1 MRKGRRRPVVAVVA
15 TLVAGSCILGGAAAA
30 SGAQLNGPKPS
41 AEQPAGGKVPARTV
55 ADSKVTGDVTLITG
69 DRVSLRGD
77 QPAKIRPAKGR
88 EKVTFIERKE
98 VNGDLTVVPMDADAA
113 VRSGELDPRLFN
125 VTQLIKHGFD
135 DRSRSDIPLIVS
147 GPVALRSGAGK
158 SVSLPSIGGTAIR
171 IGKNAPYWTG
181 ARNALRTKSKS
192 KQWIRLD
199 GPVRAFLDKSVPQ
212 IGAPEAWK
220 NGFTGKGIQVA
231 VLDTG
236 IDTTHPDLKDAVAA
250 AKDFTDSSSGTIDKF
265 GHGTHV
271 ASIVTGENAV
281 YRGVAPDAKLLNGKV
296 LDDNGFGSE
305 AGIIAGMEWAA
316 KAGAEVVNMS
326 LGSDWPSDGTDVMSL
341 AVNRLTSETGALF
354 VVASGNS
361 GGMPGSPA
369 AADSAL
375 TVGAVDHDENLAD
388 FSSRGPRYL
397 DNAIKPDITAPGVG
411 IVAAKA
417 KDSVLGQQA
426 PNVGKDHLELS
437 GTSMAA
443 PHVAGAA
450 AILAQEHKDWK
461 AGELKAT
468 LMGTAKPNPKLSVF
482 EQGAGRVD
490 VAAVTKSTVRAS
502 VGSISNGIVRW
513 PHQDDKPISREVTYS
528 NFGSAPV
535 TLNLAAQVNDP
546 DGKPAPAEMFSV
558 SPASLTIPAG
568 GKATATVT
576 TNTAVEGTDGIYTGV
591 IAAGELRTPITV
603 DREVESYDVKV
614 NFVGFDGKPTTNYG
628 YRFVSIEH
636 PTAVLP
642 AEESGSTTTS
652 RLIKGQ
658 HYFEAYVD
666 DEKLGKAAYAA
677 EPSFTVDGPG
687 EVTVDARTGVPVGFQ
702 VDKPDAV
709 TSTAVFGMARDTVW
723 GGDESTGAIYL
734 NSTFEGSTVIPSR
747 TSAAPDAFRFL
758 KGAELAAPANSSYQY
773 HLARDD
779 LGRVPAKLVSRV
791 RDRSLARV
799 KAQHAGSKPGTYGIR
814 EGVTRA
820 LPFTLDELYT
830 PGKAWYPAFVE
841 SEKPDDVRGLA
852 MQVTAAPVTYQLGR
866 TTTTRWGF
874 PVFGPALPSYRRSY
888 DSAGRIGDDL
898 HFDIPL
904 HTDSRAGGAGFAITE
919 GTTVLSKDGQVI
931 ATETF
936 PGYLERVR
944 VPAGAGTYQLHI
956 VGTRN
961 NPLSSRIVADW
972 TFRSDSVTGDKPAP
986 LPLLAVRFA
995 PPANASAKVPTLLPI
1010 TVDHNAGKQ
1019 GKVDSLAVS
1028 HDGGAT
1034 WQPVKVYSVGGRTL
1048 ALIKHPAGAKSVS
1061 LKATASDAEGNKV
1074 DQTIV
1079 NAFLLK

>member
-1 MRKGRRRPVVAVVA
+1 MRKGRSRPVVAVVA
-15 TLVAGSCILGGAAAA
+15 TLVAGGCLLGGAAAA
-30 SGAQLNGPKPS
+30 NGSQANGSEPS
-41 AEQPAGGKVPARTV
+41 AEPPAAGTVAGNKVASGKV
-55 ADSKVTGDVTLITG
+55 SGDVTLVTG

-98 VNGDLTVVPMDADAA
+98 VNGDLTVVPMDAEAA

-125 VTQLIKHGFD
+125 VTQLIKHRYD

-147 GPVALRSGAGK
+147 GPVALRSGSSK

-181 ARNALRTKSKS
+181 ARTALRTKSKS

-220 NGFTGKGIQVA
+220 NGFTGKGIEVA

-250 AKDFTDSSSGTIDKF
+250 AKDFTDSKSGTIDKF

-271 ASIVTGENAV
+271 ASIVTGENPV

-296 LDDNGFGSE
+296 LDDDGYGSE

-326 LGSDWPSDGTDVMSL
+326 LGSDWPDAGTDVMSQ

-354 VVASGNS
+354 VVAAGNS
-361 GGMPGSPA
+361 GGTPGSPA

-375 TVGAVDHDENLAD
+375 TVGAVDHNENLAD

-397 DNAIKPDITAPGVG
+397 DNAIKPDITAPGVD

-417 KDSVLGQQA
+417 KDSVLAGQA
-426 PNVGKDHLELS
+426 PNVGKDHLQLS

-450 AILAQEHKDWK
+450 AILAQQHKDWK
-461 AGELKAT
+461 AGELKAG

-482 EQGAGRVD
+482 EQGSGRVD

-528 NFGSAPV
+528 NFGTAPV
-535 TLNLAAQVNDP
+535 TLDLAAQVNDA
-546 DGKPAPAEMFSV
+546 DGKPAPAGMFTV
-558 SPASLTIPAG
+558 SPATLTIPAG

-576 TNTAVEGTDGIYTGV
+576 TNTAVEGTDGIYSGV
-591 IAAGELRTPITV
+591 ITAGALRTPIAV

-614 NFVGFDGKPTTNYG
+614 NFVGFDGKPTTDYG
-628 YRFVSIEH
+628 YRFVSIKD
-636 PTAVLP
+636 PVAVFP
-642 AEESGSTTTS
+642 DKDGVSTTTA
-652 RLIKGQ
+652 RLVKGQ
-658 HYFEAYVD
+658 HYFEAYVN
-666 DEKLGKAAYAA
+666 DEALAKSSYAA
-677 EPSFTVDGPG
+677 EPAFTVDGPR
-687 EVTVDARTGVPVGFQ
+687 ELTVDARAGVPAGFQ

-709 TSTAVFGMARDTVW
+709 SSTAVFGMARDTVW
-723 GGDESTGAIYL
+723 GGDESTGVTYVT
-734 NSTFEGSTVIPSR
+734 NTFDGSYIIPSR
-747 TSAAPDAFRFL
+747 TSVAPDEFRFL
-758 KGAELAAPANSSYQY
+758 KGAELAAPANSTYQY
-773 HLARDD
+773 HLAKDD
-779 LGRVPAKLVSRV
+779 LGRVPDKLVSRV
-791 RDRSLARV
+791 RDSSLARV
-799 KAQHAGSKPGTYGIR
+799 KAEHVGSKPGTYGIR

-830 PGKAWYPAFVE
+830 PGKDWYPSFVE
-841 SEKPDDVRGLA
+841 TEKPDDIRGFQ
-852 MQVTAAPVTYQLGR
+852 MQVTAAPVTYKLGR
-866 TTTTRWGF
+866 TTARWGF
-874 PVFGPALPSYRRSY
+874 PVFGPALPSYGRSY
-888 DSAGRIGDDL
+888 SSAGRIGDEM
-898 HFDIPL
+898 HFEIPL
-904 HTDSRAGGAGFAITE
+904 HTDARPGGTGYAVTE
-919 GTTVLSKDGQVI
+919 GTTVLSKDGKEI
-931 ATETF
+931 ATETY
-936 PGYLERVR
+936 PGYLESAK
-944 VPAGAGTYQLHI
+944 VPAGAGTYQLHT
-956 VGTRN
+956 VGTRT

-972 TFRSDSVTGDKPAP
+972 TFHSDTVTGEKPAP

-995 PPANASAKVPTLLPI
+995 PPAKTSAKIPTLLPI
-1010 TVDHNAGKQ
+1010 TVDHNTGKRGQ
-1019 GKVDSLAVS
+1019 VDSLAVS

-1034 WQPVKVYSVGGRTL
+1034 WQPVKVYSAGGKTL
-1048 ALIKHPAGAKSVS
+1048 ALIKHPAGATSVS
-1061 LKATASDAEGNKV
+1061 LKATASDADGNKV